1 MRTAEGIPEQM
12 ILAMVWLWVFFA
24 VYLLLPILSGLVKKI
39 KAKRED
45 VLLVLAN
52 AAVVFYYLWTI
63 LFDKYRTP
71 LAFCAIGLCIAHLLM
86 MSAVN
91 RRYKEDLNLR
101 LVLLVIGLFFATIA
115 VPLYLK
121 MYAVAM
127 AWAVEGVILAIIG
140 LNYRSIWTKIGGA
153 IAILLS
159 IGQLLYQLPMHTAAF
174 QIVFNTAFGSWCFV
188 VTALIACHIIYRKTL
203 LLAENERMLI
213 AELLYAAMSLLLMA
227 AVAMEW
233 WWHCDYNIQ
242 ENAAGNR
249 LFLKGMVIIFT
260 VFPLLL
266 LARPICPKGM
276 FCKILAAILAGV
288 GAIYAMVEFTEFY
301 ANTFVIFTNIDFVIV
316 LVFVAGLFAGARLL
330 RRAEKEQQYGFPF
343 AMIFALA
350 GVFVLWILLT
360 EEIYL
365 YWYCRNRFAQP
376 ITNWM
381 FLSHMYIS
389 VMWAVYGALLM
400 IVGFWQR
407 IKILRYAAL
416 GLFVLLLAKVF
427 ILDTSTVKSV
437 YRIAAFLATGV
448 TLVGVSYLYQFLK
461 KKGFFDAVLTKD
473 NSNK

>member
-1 MRTAEGIPEQM
+1 
-12 ILAMVWLWVFFA
+12 VFFA
-24 VYLLLPILSGLVKKI
+24 VYLSLPILSELVKRI
-39 KAKRED
+39 KAKKED

-63 LFDKYRTP
+63 LFDKYRTS
-71 LAFCAIGLCIAHLLM
+71 LAFCAIGLCMAHLLM
-86 MSAVN
+86 MSVVN

-101 LVLLVIGLFFATIA
+101 LVLVVVGLFFATIA
-115 VPLYLK
+115 IPLYLK

-140 LNYRSIWTKIGGA
+140 LKYRSIWTQIGGA

-159 IGQLLYQLPMHTAAF
+159 IGQLLKQLPMHTAAF
-174 QIVFNTAFGSWCFV
+174 QIVFNPAFLTWCFV
-188 VTALIACHIIYRKTL
+188 VITLLASHIIYRRTSA
-203 LLAENERMLI
+203 LAENERMLI

-242 ENAAGNR
+242 ESAVGNR
-249 LFLKGMVIIFT
+249 HFLKGMVIILT

-266 LARPICPKGM
+266 LVRPICPRGVL
-276 FCKILAAILAGV
+276 CRILAAILAGV
-288 GAIYAMVEFTEFY
+288 GAIFTMVGFTEFY
-301 ANTFVIFTNIDFVIV
+301 ANMFVIFANIDFVIV

-330 RRAEKEQQYGFPF
+330 RRAEKDQKYSIPLST
-343 AMIFALA
+343 IFALA
-350 GVFVLWILLT
+350 GVLVLWVLLT

-365 YWYCRNRFAQP
+365 YWDCRNRFAQP
-376 ITNWM
+376 ITNWK

-389 VMWAVYGALLM
+389 VMWAVYGAILM
-400 IVGFWQR
+400 IVGFWR
-407 IKILRYAAL
+407 RVRILRYVAL
-416 GLFVLLLAKVF
+416 SLFVLLLAKVF

-461 KKGFFDAVLTKD
+461 KRGFFDAVLAEG